1 MNNITLS
8 GEVRTSPTPKEKGC
22 EFLFNFINPGKNPVE
37 RAVRCVQYSNSQVI
51 GAGRYIVSGGIN
63 SSGDTLLIE
72 VGKMIQIHSD
82 DLTLNNFC
90 LVGRAGKDPEIK
102 YLEDQMSVAKV
113 SLASR
118 KNKEATDWFQ
128 VEAWNKTA
136 EIMKNYL
143 RKGSLFAAQGKLV
156 VNEWTSNEETHRQ
169 SAICVVS
176 SLELLGSK
184 KDEALPF

>member
-1 MNNITLS
+1 
-8 GEVRTSPTPKEKGC
+8 
-22 EFLFNFINPGKNPVE
+22 
-37 RAVRCVQYSNSQVI
+37 
-51 GAGRYIVSGGIN
+51 
-63 SSGDTLLIE
+63 
-72 VGKMIQIHSD
+72 MIQIHSD

-102 YLEDQMSVAKV
+102 YLEEQMSVAKV

-143 RKGSLFAAQGKLV
+143 RKGNLFAVQGKLM